1 MIEQDK
7 PLAPTAFAPQE
18 SSTSTEP
25 VVERRPGWLIP
36 AIAGVI
42 VTAVAVFFVLP
53 LWVADNGSS
62 NGTSS
67 TITVAE
73 DGLQLSRENTRPASS
88 GAQAPN
94 DNERS
99 PFAQAQLQKLRRAA
113 QEALQKVLELQ
124 DVLEELEVERWDNDG
139 YQAAIAHAQVGD
151 TAYREQRFEEA
162 T

>member
-88 GAQAPN
+88 GAQAPT